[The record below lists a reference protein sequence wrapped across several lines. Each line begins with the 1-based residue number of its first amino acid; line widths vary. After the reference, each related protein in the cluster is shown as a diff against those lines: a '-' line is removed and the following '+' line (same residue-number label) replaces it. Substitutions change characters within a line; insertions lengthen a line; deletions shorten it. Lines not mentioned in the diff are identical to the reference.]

1 MLKSLMRWIDSW
13 STPTAP
19 ETLTAENSKIQW
31 QRILPFILLHLA
43 CLAVFWVGVSWF
55 AVGFMLLFY
64 LIRMFSI
71 TAFFHRYLSHKTFQT
86 SRPVQFL
93 FVLLGTMSAQR
104 GPLWWAAHHRYH
116 HRYTDSSQD
125 PHSSTHGLWYSHV
138 GWFLNEYNFATRKE
152 VIKDWLKIS
161 RADLARPFQFDCCAA
176 DCRRDLCARRMV
188 GNHLAATWDF
198 RLAITD
204 LGICGVH
211 CIADSCDLM
220 YQFTGASLR

>member
-1 MLKSLMRWIDSW
+1 MLKTLMRWIDSW
-13 STPTAP
+13 FTPTAP

-93 FVLLGTMSAQR
+93 FVLLGTMSAPAW
-104 GPLWWAAHHRYH
+104 PLVVGSP
-116 HRYTDSSQD
+116 SSLS
-125 PHSSTHGLWYSHV
+125 PPLYRFFTRPTFIYPR
-138 GWFLNEYNFATRKE
+138 FL
-152 VIKDWLKIS
+152 V
-161 RADLARPFQFDCCAA
+161 
-176 DCRRDLCARRMV
+176 
-188 GNHLAATWDF
+188 
-198 RLAITD
+198 
-204 LGICGVH
+204 
-211 CIADSCDLM
+211 
-220 YQFTGASLR
+220 